1 MTVERGVH
9 FVADIKVMRQAI
21 KNYKFYAPPAS
32 GNHSDPATVGDINK
46 LIQQTAKLME
56 AFVDALEKDQ

>member
-1 MTVERGVH
+1 MIDTK
-9 FVADIKVMRQAI
+9 AMRQAI
-21 KNYKFYAPPAS
+21 KNYKFYASPAS

>member
-1 MTVERGVH
+1 M
-9 FVADIKVMRQAI
+9 ADTQAMLQAI
-21 KNYKFYAPPAS
+21 KHFKFHATPSS
-32 GNHSDPATVGDINK
+32 GNYSDPATVGDINK

>member
-1 MTVERGVH
+1 M
-9 FVADIKVMRQAI
+9 ADTKAMRQAI
-21 KNYKFYAPPAS
+21 KSYKFYAPPAS
-32 GNHSDPATVGDINK
+32 GNYSAPATVGDINK

>member
-1 MTVERGVH
+1 M
-9 FVADIKVMRQAI
+9 ADTQAMRQAI
-21 KNYKFYAPPAS
+21 KHFKFYAPPSS
-32 GNHSDPATVGDINK
+32 GSSSEPATVGDINK

>member
-1 MTVERGVH
+1 M
-9 FVADIKVMRQAI
+9 ADTQAMRQAI
-21 KNYKFYAPPAS
+21 KHFKFYASPSS
-32 GNHSDPATVGDINK
+32 GNSSEPATVGDINK

>member
-1 MTVERGVH
+1 M
-9 FVADIKVMRQAI
+9 ADTQAIRQAI
-21 KNYKFYAPPAS
+21 KHFKFYATPS
-32 GNHSDPATVGDINK
+32 IGSSSEPATVGDINK